1 MAADRLA
8 QLKQAETLVLK
19 DPSHYPTILP
29 AVLALTNLPDRP
41 LRRWIA
47 NFLTNTFASRALDGQ
62 VKETLA
68 AGVVDAL
75 TTLIEDPDSAVL
87 KSCIL
92 CSSLIYPLL
101 FRRMYLPF
109 PFSYLLH
116 CCVWVS
122 CVSAECRCKNPGE
135 SALWGKLGR
144 LKTRIVRV
152 WDQSTNEGVRIAC
165 IKFVEKVIAAQ
176 TPGIKDPRVSFP
188 FAGPIPPHH

>member
-8 QLKQAETLVLK
+8 QLKQAEILVLK

-47 NFLTNTFASRALDGQ
+47 NFLTNTFASRVLDGQ

-68 AGVVDAL
+68 AGVVDGL
-75 TTLIEDPDSAVL
+75 RTLIKDADPVVL

-101 FRRMYLPF
+101 FRRLYFPF
-109 PFSYLLH
+109 PYAFDVFF
-116 CCVWVS
+116 CVVAVVLS
-122 CVSAECRCKNPGE
+122 GQC
-135 SALWGKLGR
+135 
-144 LKTRIVRV
+144 
-152 WDQSTNEGVRIAC
+152 
-165 IKFVEKVIAAQ
+165 
-176 TPGIKDPRVSFP
+176 
-188 FAGPIPPHH
+188 